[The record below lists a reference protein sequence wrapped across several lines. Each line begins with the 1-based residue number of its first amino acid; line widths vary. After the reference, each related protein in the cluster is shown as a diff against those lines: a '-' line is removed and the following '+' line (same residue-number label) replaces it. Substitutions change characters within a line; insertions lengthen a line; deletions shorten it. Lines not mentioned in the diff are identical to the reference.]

1 MEVLLYDGSMEG
13 FLTAVYHVY
22 VDRCAPLLY
31 RKAQYAVNLIDSP
44 REVVPL
50 APEAARV
57 RRAMQEKFP
66 AEALKTIHYAR
77 NHEHRDAPRLLMQY
91 VIRSFKDPRQ
101 SLNYQ
106 DPLVM
111 RVVKLARQVMLES
124 HRFQGF
130 VRFSKVQ
137 GIYVAKI
144 EPDHDILEFLPE
156 HFLDRY
162 PGQRF
167 LIYDAR
173 RRKALLGREGSSL
186 IHEDFDFDEKL
197 LKEDVFTD
205 YWQTYFQHITIDSR
219 KNPKAQ
225 KRSMPSRYWKNL
237 PETQGEG
244 GSRTRWSTPKSPSAL
259 LQDGHPPLGEEG
271 NP

>member
-22 VDRCAPLLY
+22 VDLCAPLLY

-44 REVVPL
+44 REVVPME
-50 APEAARV
+50 AEAARV

-66 AEALKTIHYAR
+66 EEALKTIHYAR
-77 NHEHRDAPRLLMQY
+77 NHEGRDAPRLLMQY
-91 VIRSFKDPRQ
+91 VIRAFKDPRQ

-124 HRFQGF
+124 HRFMGF
-130 VRFSKVQ
+130 VRFSEVQ

-167 LIYDAR
+167 LIYDAK
-173 RRKALLGREGSSL
+173 RRKALLGKEGRSL
-186 IHEDFDFDEKL
+186 IRQDFDFDENL

-205 YWQTYFQHITIDSR
+205 YWQTYFQHITIAAR

-225 KRSMPSRYWKNL
+225 KRSMPARYWKNL
-237 PETQGEG
+237 AETQGNG
-244 GSRTRWSTPKSPSAL
+244 DSPTRSTRQSSPAL
-259 LQDGHPPLGEEG
+259 APDTNPSLGEAKDS
-271 NP
+271 